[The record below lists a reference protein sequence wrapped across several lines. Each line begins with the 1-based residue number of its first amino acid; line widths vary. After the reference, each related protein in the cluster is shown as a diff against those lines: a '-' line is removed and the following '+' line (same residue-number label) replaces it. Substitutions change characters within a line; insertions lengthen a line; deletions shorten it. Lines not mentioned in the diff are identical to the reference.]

1 MVLSEEIRELEAYI
15 GFSVRRGI
23 LTLESK
29 EPYDESFS
37 YGLCQRFYNKD
48 VELDVAIGRT
58 TSILL
63 RMVGKSG
70 VDSIQKARFF
80 SLLGNMH
87 YLKGDFRSAIGCFMK
102 SLSFGKD
109 DMTPW
114 IELMFALRANGNF
127 GEFEAIAFNLEG
139 IHALWRSDPATNL
152 TRENVLG
159 LVDTLS

>member
-63 RMVGKSG
+63 RMVGESG
-70 VDSIQKARFF
+70 VDSVQKARFF